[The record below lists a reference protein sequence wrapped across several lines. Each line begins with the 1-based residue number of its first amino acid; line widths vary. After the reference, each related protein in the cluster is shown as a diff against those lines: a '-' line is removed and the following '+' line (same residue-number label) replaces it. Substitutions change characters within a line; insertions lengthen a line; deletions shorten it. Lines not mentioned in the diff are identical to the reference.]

1 MRSDPIAFI
10 TVAAAL
16 GWSAWSCN
24 KSNPHASAPA
34 SAERNAHATP
44 EAKVEAEEHGSS
56 RHDDDK
62 EPQKPSDLDRP
73 VEELFT
79 ATCEHKKK
87 TFECDECRYEIGVV
101 RAPRSLLDGSLFKI
115 VKATRQ
121 RVAAPVTL
129 SGEVRFDE
137 RRVAHV
143 STQTEGIV
151 KAAFV
156 TLGDP
161 VKKGQALIELQS
173 VAMGEAQAT
182 FLEAQATRELARR
195 SYERV
200 AALRKEN
207 IASEKEY
214 LQARQDLES
223 AKIRMEGA
231 LGKLTRLGMG
241 SGEAR
246 SLTQSSARGRLLLR
260 SPVDGS
266 VLVLHA
272 VPGEVAKTQESLVTV
287 GDNARVWVW
296 ANLYERDIATVSSAQ
311 AKQKLASTVMV
322 KAYPNEEFAGTVDF
336 LSPAMEE
343 ASRTVKVRVEVKNPN
358 RRLLAGM
365 FATVK
370 LFLPGTDEALAVP
383 REAVLEDEG
392 RSFVFVHHH
401 GDYYVRR
408 PVSPGRSW
416 AGLVE
421 VRKGLSVGQ
430 EVVGD
435 GAFLMKSDV
444 LRSKMGAGCAD

>member
-1 MRSDPIAFI
+1 MRSHGIAVI
-10 TVAAAL
+10 VIAAL
-16 GWSAWSCN
+16 GGPTSSCN
-24 KSNPHASAPA
+24 KSSHA
-34 SAERNAHATP
+34 P
-44 EAKVEAEEHGSS
+44 EAKVAATVEKEGHGEG
-56 RHDDDK
+56 HDDDK
-62 EPQKPSDLDRP
+62 ERKKISDLDHP
-73 VEELFT
+73 VETLF
-79 ATCEHKKK
+79 AASCEHQKK
-87 TFECDECRYEIGVV
+87 TFECDTCRYEVGVV
-101 RAPRSLLDGSLFKI
+101 RAPRSLLDGGLLTI
-115 VKATRQ
+115 ARATRQ

-143 STQTEGIV
+143 STQTEGVV

-173 VAMGEAQAT
+173 VAMGEAQAA

-195 SYERV
+195 SFERV
-200 AALRKEN
+200 AALRRES

-214 LQARQDLES
+214 LQARQEHEA

-241 SGEAR
+241 GGEAR
-246 SLTQSSARGRLLLR
+246 GLTQVRARGRIVLR
-260 SPVDGS
+260 APVDGS

-296 ANLYERDIATVSSAQ
+296 ANLYERDIATVSRAQ
-311 AKQKLASTVMV
+311 ARQRLAAAVVV
-322 KAYPNEEFAGTVDF
+322 KAYPGSEFPGTVDF
-336 LSPAMEE
+336 LSPAMDE
-343 ASRTVKVRVEVKNPN
+343 ASRTVKVRVEVKNPE

-383 REAVLEDEG
+383 AAAVLEDDG
-392 RSFVFVHHH
+392 RSFVFIPHH

-408 PVSPGRSW
+408 PIAPGRRW
-416 AGLVE
+416 ANLVE
-421 VRKGLSVGQ
+421 VRRGLAAGQ
-430 EVVGD
+430 AVVGD